1 MSGSIRVV
9 AVIRSGDRMR
19 RFSRGD
25 RVVLR
30 AGLRRGRR
38 HKYGRARVRKRTSGR
53 GLRQPSK
60 LLKPPRYDVDF
71 GRGSRS
77 VTVRKVPA
85 ASLRR
90 PRSPL
95 AAVLVVLLV
104 ALVIGYLAQHG

>member
-1 MSGSIRVV
+1 
-9 AVIRSGDRMR
+9 MR

-30 AGLRRGRR
+30 AGVRRGRR
-38 HKYGRARVRKRTSGR
+38 HKYGRARVRRGTSGQV
-53 GLRQPSK
+53 LRRHSK
-60 LLKPPRYDVDF
+60 LGKPPRYDVDF
-71 GRGSRS
+71 RRRSRS

-85 ASLRR
+85 SSLRR

-104 ALVIGYLAQHG
+104 ALVIGYLSRHG